1 MAIAYDFAADLPALL
16 AAGRLAGDPSA
27 WREAAEGMRAA
38 GSSGAASVRD
48 AAQARLWLA
57 WASARY
63 WQPVRIPLV
72 RTTRSRGFP
81 DGPTDVE
88 AMQAWCGKSCR
99 RGWAVEA
106 LTATLADPRDAAITF
121 WFEDGAEARRFMLKW
136 MPLRCT

>member
-1 MAIAYDFAADLPALL
+1 MPAIDFVADLPALL
-16 AAGRLAGDPSA
+16 ASGRLSGD
-27 WREAAEGMRAA
+27 EAALRRAA
-38 GSSGAASVRD
+38 ESLPASQSGAAAVKD
-48 AAQARLWLA
+48 EMQARLWLA
-57 WASARY
+57 WATQKR

-81 DGPTDVE
+81 DGPTDFE
-88 AMQAWCGKSCR
+88 AMQAWCGKACG